1 MKLAALILG
10 LILGLGA
17 PDGESAKR
25 YLDALRERF
34 SVAFVYDASL
44 NLENVNAP
52 DQVPR
57 GTLNDC
63 LDQLLAG
70 TDILYHVYDKTV
82 VLYRRI
88 DTTDTLH
95 CHDVINEA
103 RIRANR
109 VFLETPGTVPIE
121 PRRRVPMLLG
131 ESDPIKLALLSP
143 GVTPAV
149 EGSASMVVRGGET
162 DGNLIMIDGVPLYN
176 SAHLFG
182 YLSVFDDDAIS
193 RRHEHV
199 HTYVHASCFFQS
211 FNPSFILN

>member
-1 MKLAALILG
+1 
-10 LILGLGA
+10 
-17 PDGESAKR
+17 
-25 YLDALRERF
+25 
-34 SVAFVYDASL
+34 
-44 NLENVNAP
+44 
-52 DQVPR
+52 
-57 GTLNDC
+57 
-63 LDQLLAG
+63 
-70 TDILYHVYDKTV
+70 
-82 VLYRRI
+82 
-88 DTTDTLH
+88 
-95 CHDVINEA
+95 
-103 RIRANR
+103 
-109 VFLETPGTVPIE
+109 
-121 PRRRVPMLLG
+121 MLLG